1 MLIAVGVQ
9 EVLRGRQPT
18 MEDIDKL
25 PYCSAVVLETLR
37 QHPPAYMIGRC
48 ACEDTRLGD
57 SGFSVTKG
65 TTALIAPYLLHHDT
79 QRWDNPGRFIPGRW
93 FKAQSGIRKVN
104 WRTELKGFGENG
116 SYLPFG
122 GGPRVCIGTSF
133 AFVEAVVVVAMI
145 LQRFSLAPEDPG
157 QRFPQPQPLIT
168 LRPRS
173 VRVRLLKRA
182 PQRAEAVATTPVSIP
197 ASST

>member
-1 MLIAVGVQ
+1 MD
-9 EVLRGRQPT
+9 
-18 MEDIDKL
+18 DIDKL

-48 ACEDTRLGD
+48 AREHARLGD

-65 TTALIAPYLLHHDT
+65 TTALVAPYLLHHNT
-79 QRWDNPGRFIPGRW
+79 QRWETPGRFVPDRW
-93 FKAQSGIRKVN
+93 FKSTNGPKKVN
-104 WRTELKGFGENG
+104 WRVELKGFGDND

-133 AFVEAVVVVAMI
+133 AFVEAVVVLAMI

-168 LRPRS
+168 LRPKS
-173 VRVRLLKRA
+173 VRVRLLQRA
-182 PQRAEAVATTPVSIP
+182 PQRAEAVANKPVSTP
-197 ASST
+197 ATAM

>member
-1 MLIAVGVQ
+1 MQ
-9 EVLRGRQPT
+9 EVLQGRVPT

-48 ACEDTRLGD
+48 ACKDIRLGN
-57 SGFSVTKG
+57 SGYSVTKG
-65 TTALIAPYLLHHDT
+65 TTALVAPYLLHHDP
-79 QRWDNPGRFIPGRW
+79 QRWDKPGRFNPERW
-93 FKAQSGIRKVN
+93 FRTESSSSAVN
-104 WRTELKGFGENG
+104 WRTELKGFGQNS

-133 AFVEAVVVVAMI
+133 AFVEAVVVVAMV
-145 LQRFSLAPEDPG
+145 LQRFSLEPVEQG

-168 LRPRS
+168 LRPQS
-173 VRVRLLKRA
+173 VRVRLQARA
-182 PQRAEAVATTPVSIP
+182 PQRTEPVTAKPVPVQTASI
-197 ASST
+197 